1 MSTPAPVHVYQTYIR
16 ASAEQVWQAITDPEF
31 TKRYWH
37 RTAFESAF
45 EPGSPYRMVLPDG
58 SDAVVGTIEEVEPN
72 RRLVMTWRILYD
84 AAAVDEPPSRIEWLL
99 TEGDEGV
106 TKVTTIH
113 RDLAL
118 SPVTEASVRDGWF
131 WVLQSMKSLLETGEA
146 LPGSEPGCRRRPHA
160 GSGVGRGGRGR
171 AAPAPRHHGEQLDV
185 GTARRPGAVSRRG
198 RRRPRPRVRGDCIT
212 GGGRHAAVRRTPPA
226 VRGSCP
232 ASTPCSVTATSP
244 CTTPSSACEVV
255 EAAGLDDFDLAYA
268 HEARARAL
276 ACLGRLD
283 EAAVELKA
291 AHAVPIADPEDKSI
305 LDADLAAEPWYGSPP
320 DDRWCF

>member
-1 MSTPAPVHVYQTYIR
+1 MSGPAPVHIYQTYIR

-99 TEGDEGV
+99 TEGDDGV

-146 LPGSEPGCRRRPHA
+146 PARFRARRR
-160 GSGVGRGGRGR
+160 R
-171 AAPAPRHHGEQLDV
+171 
-185 GTARRPGAVSRRG
+185 
-198 RRRPRPRVRGDCIT
+198 
-212 GGGRHAAVRRTPPA
+212 
-226 VRGSCP
+226 
-232 ASTPCSVTATSP
+232 
-244 CTTPSSACEVV
+244 
-255 EAAGLDDFDLAYA
+255 
-268 HEARARAL
+268 
-276 ACLGRLD
+276 
-283 EAAVELKA
+283 
-291 AHAVPIADPEDKSI
+291 
-305 LDADLAAEPWYGSPP
+305 
-320 DDRWCF
+320 

>member
-1 MSTPAPVHVYQTYIR
+1 MSTPAPVHIYQTYIR

-99 TEGDEGV
+99 TENGDGV

-113 RDLAL
+113 RDLGL

-131 WVLQSMKSLLETGEA
+131 WVLQSMKSLLETGEVA
-146 LPGSEPGCRRRPHA
+146 
-160 GSGVGRGGRGR
+160 
-171 AAPAPRHHGEQLDV
+171 
-185 GTARRPGAVSRRG
+185 SRRG
-198 RRRPRPRVRGDCIT
+198 AQLPTMTADGRRHRSRRPRQRSTGATASRRTTRRGSCSTAASCPLTRSTTSSAVPTRRCIT
-212 GGGRHAAVRRTPPA
+212 GSGRHVAVRRTPPA
-226 VRGSCP
+226 ARGSCP
-232 ASTPCSVTATSP
+232 GSTPCSVTATSP
-244 CTTPSSACEVV
+244 CTTPISACEVV

-291 AHAVPIADPEDKSI
+291 AHAVTIADPEDKSI
-305 LDADLAAEPWYGSPP
+305 LDADLAAEPWYGLTL
-320 DDRWCF
+320 